1 MTELIL
7 IRHGETAWNAER
19 RLQGHTDIGLNEA
32 GERQAEALGRALAGE
47 ALDAVYA
54 SDLARASRTALH
66 VAQHHDLAV
75 QCDAGLRERCY
86 GGFEGLRYGEIAQ
99 RHPAA
104 YAAWQ
109 ARDIDALPPAGERQA
124 ESVRQFHARVLAALE
139 AIAVR
144 HAGQRI
150 AVVAHGGVLECAY
163 RAAMGLPLDTPR
175 DFPVL
180 NASVNR
186 LRHGKDGWRLA
197 HWGDVA
203 HLQAGAL
210 DEIA

>member
-1 MTELIL
+1 MTEILL

-32 GERQAEALGRALAGE
+32 GEKQAAALGRALAQE
-47 ALDAVYA
+47 ALTAVLA
-54 SDLARASRTALH
+54 SDLGRASRTAQY
-66 VAQHHDLAV
+66 VAAHHGMEVELDP
-75 QCDAGLRERCY
+75 GLRERCY
-86 GGFEGLRYGEIAQ
+86 GGFEGLRYKDIAERYPQ
-99 RHPAA
+99 E

-124 ESVRQFHARVLAALE
+124 ETVRQFHARVLAALDR
-139 AIAVR
+139 ISVR

-150 AVVAHGGVLECAY
+150 AVVAHGGVLEVAY

-175 DFPVL
+175 EFPVL

-186 LRHGKDGWRLA
+186 LHRTPEGWRIA
-197 HWGDVA
+197 AWGNVA